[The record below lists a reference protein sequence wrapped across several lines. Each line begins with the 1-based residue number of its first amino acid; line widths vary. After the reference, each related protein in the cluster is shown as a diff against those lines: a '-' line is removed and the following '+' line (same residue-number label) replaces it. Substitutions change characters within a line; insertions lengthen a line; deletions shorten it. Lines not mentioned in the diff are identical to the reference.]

1 MKTFLLEQIGQVLIL
16 VLWKSISSLL
26 KIVAVKKRDSQIRNQ
41 FVENLDGKYR
51 IVDIKS
57 STAMMGLMHYSAMI
71 LYDLK

>member
-1 MKTFLLEQIGQVLIL
+1 VKVSIISATPKEEELEKQI
-16 VLWKSISSLL
+16 
-26 KIVAVKKRDSQIRNQ
+26 NQ

-71 LYDLK
+71 IYDLK